1 MHRPFSHHAIAI
13 SNSYYNY
20 FKYSYIED
28 SKKAFRKSPNKKKEF
43 NESDKTFESVN
54 FCHLQLITVQS
65 VGS

>member
-28 SKKAFRKSPNKKKEF
+28 LKKAFRKSPNKKKEF
-43 NESDKTFESVN
+43 KESDKTFESVK
-54 FCHLQLITVQS
+54 HVSTATS
-65 VGS
+65 VIFS